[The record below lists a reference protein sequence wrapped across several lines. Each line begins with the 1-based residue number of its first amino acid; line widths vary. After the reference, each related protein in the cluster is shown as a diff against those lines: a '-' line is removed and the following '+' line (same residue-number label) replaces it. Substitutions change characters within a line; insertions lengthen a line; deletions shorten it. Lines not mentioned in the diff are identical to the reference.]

1 MNQGNLDVL
10 DAQGSAITSQL
21 NLIAIRLQRLRNQLT
36 LYKALGGGLLATS
49 GGTEVE
55 N

>member
-1 MNQGNLDVL
+1 MNQANLDVL
-10 DAQGSAITSQL
+10 DAQRSAITSQL

-36 LYKALGGGLLATS
+36 LYKALGGGLQASTV
-49 GGTEVE
+49 GTEVE